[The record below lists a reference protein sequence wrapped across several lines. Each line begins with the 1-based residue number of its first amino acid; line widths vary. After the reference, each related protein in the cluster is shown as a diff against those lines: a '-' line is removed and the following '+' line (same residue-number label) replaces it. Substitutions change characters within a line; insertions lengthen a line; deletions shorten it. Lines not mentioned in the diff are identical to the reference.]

1 MVREVEALDF
11 LAFVRRILRAGG
23 RRVGNDGDEF
33 ELGELVAMHDE
44 LDEAIAHA
52 VDLHRS
58 RGKSW
63 TSIGDSLGISR
74 QAAQQKYGRPSH
86 AAP

>member
-1 MVREVEALDF
+1 MAREVDSLQF
-11 LAFVRRILRAGG
+11 LGFVGRIIRAGG
-23 RRVGNDGDEF
+23 IRVGNDGDEF
-33 ELGELVAMHDE
+33 ELAELVAMHDTI
-44 LDEAIAHA
+44 DEAIAHA

-74 QAAQQKYGRPSH
+74 QAAQQRFGSRRS
-86 AAP
+86 A